1 MKGHVHIIP
10 PDLLISSDE
19 SMHVADEIILRE
31 PDPYNLGPD
40 SLCQID
46 HVNK

>member
-1 MKGHVHIIP
+1 
-10 PDLLISSDE
+10 
-19 SMHVADEIILRE
+19 LRE

-46 HVNK
+46 HVNKWWHFENDVGVEESEVLKVR